1 MLIKSHNDNTS
12 EHAQVT
18 SPWYRSA
25 VATAI
30 ISAIFSLIVCVFMV
44 LNYGR
49 TKMVGTTEEEELANL
64 RAEIRRR
71 PDDEQLLSQIREL
84 DLKTRQ
90 QRIRGL
96 DRSRKGSYLLLGGV
110 VVLLISLKSAGTFN
124 KKPPIPRLGADKLNE
139 QLRRAMFARWAVTGG
154 LVVLGSAA
162 LFIAVRPQIDFHDTT
177 AAVASF
183 PSMEEITKNWPG
195 FRGPGGAGISAYTNV
210 PANWNGKTGQG
221 ILWKTEVPLPGYN
234 SPVVWGDRVFISGG
248 DPNGLQVFCF
258 DALSG
263 KHLWTGD
270 VTRAPLK
277 SGEEPFEAMEV
288 DAGFAAPT
296 VATDGRRVYAIFA
309 TGDISCFDFNGR
321 KVWEKNLG
329 RPDSAYGYAS
339 SLAIYRNLVIIQ
351 YDQGVVE
358 DEKSELIAVDGFS
371 GRIVWRTKRP
381 VGNSWSS
388 PIVTSIGTQF
398 QVITCGDPWVVA
410 YNPANGE
417 ELWRAKCLSGDVAPS
432 PIYANG
438 LVFAIEAYTRL
449 VAIRPDGRGDV
460 TETHIAWSNEDG
472 GPDICSPVS
481 NGELIFMLST
491 EGLLGC
497 YKVSD
502 GTRVWEHD
510 LQEYFRASPS
520 LVGKS
525 LYLLSEKGTMFIVE
539 AGPEYKE
546 LAKCELDEDCNASPA
561 FADGRI
567 YIRGVKNLYCIGNSD

>member
-1 MLIKSHNDNTS
+1 MLTHSRNDGASECVRATS
-12 EHAQVT
+12 
-18 SPWYRSA
+18 SWYQCA

-30 ISAIFSLIVCVFMV
+30 VSAIFSLIVCVFMF
-44 LNYGR
+44 LNYGHSR
-49 TKMVGTTEEEELANL
+49 IVGTREETELANL
-64 RAEIRRR
+64 KLQIRNR
-71 PDDEQLLSQIREL
+71 PDDQQLLSQIREL

-90 QRIRGL
+90 RRIRGL
-96 DRSRKGSYLLLGGV
+96 DRSRKGGYLLLGGV
-110 VVLLISLKSAGTFN
+110 VVLLVSLKSADTF
-124 KKPPIPRLGADKLNE
+124 KKNPPVPRLGADKFNE
-139 QLRRAMFARWAVTGG
+139 QFRRAMFARWAVTGG

-162 LFIAVRPQIDFHDTT
+162 LFLAVRPQIDFRDTS
-177 AAVASF
+177 AAGVSF
-183 PSMEEITKNWPG
+183 PSMDEINKNWPG

-210 PANWNGKTGQG
+210 PANWNGKTGHG

-234 SPVVWGDRVFISGG
+234 SPVFWGDRVFLSGG

-263 KHLWTGD
+263 KHLWSGD
-270 VTRAPLK
+270 VTRAPVK
-277 SGEEPFEAMEV
+277 SGEEPFEAKE
-288 DAGFAAPT
+288 DTGFAAPT

-309 TGDISCFDFNGR
+309 TGDIGCFDFNGR

-329 RPDSAYGYAS
+329 TPDSAYGYAS
-339 SLAIYRNLVIIQ
+339 SLAMYRNLLLIQ
-351 YDQGVVE
+351 YDQGAVE

-388 PIVTSIGTQF
+388 PIVASIGDQF

-438 LVFAIEAYTRL
+438 LVFAIEAYTQL

-510 LQEYFRASPS
+510 LQKYFRASPS
-520 LVGKS
+520 LVGNS

-539 AGPEYKE
+539 AGAEYKE

-561 FADGRI
+561 FVDGRI